1 MESILTI
8 DLKNNQE
15 LLEDFD
21 GISPGDMIKVSAC
34 YKVSELSENRLSA
47 PLDEVYSITLKE
59 SESEDDEGD
68 EEESEEKAPPRPNH
82 LTRSTTAANDN
93 STLSNLNIRKR
104 WTSERINRLSLLR
117 VIPELGSLLGVKH
130 GWWVDHV
137 KSTKPYLARYVYF

>member
-8 DLKNNQE
+8 DLKNNQD

-68 EEESEEKAPPRPNH
+68 EEEGEEEEESYSSE
-82 LTRSTTAANDN
+82 S
-93 STLSNLNIRKR
+93 
-104 WTSERINRLSLLR
+104 
-117 VIPELGSLLGVKH
+117 
-130 GWWVDHV
+130 
-137 KSTKPYLARYVYF
+137 Y

>member
-8 DLKNNQE
+8 DLKNNQD

-47 PLDEVYSITLKE
+47 PLDEVYSITLRE

-68 EEESEEKAPPRPNH
+68 EEEGEEEEESSSSE
-82 LTRSTTAANDN
+82 S
-93 STLSNLNIRKR
+93 
-104 WTSERINRLSLLR
+104 
-117 VIPELGSLLGVKH
+117 
-130 GWWVDHV
+130 
-137 KSTKPYLARYVYF
+137 Y

>member
-8 DLKNNQE
+8 DLKNNQD

-68 EEESEEKAPPRPNH
+68 EEEGEEEEE
-82 LTRSTTAANDN
+82 S
-93 STLSNLNIRKR
+93 SS
-104 WTSERINRLSLLR
+104 
-117 VIPELGSLLGVKH
+117 PES
-130 GWWVDHV
+130 
-137 KSTKPYLARYVYF
+137 Y